1 MKIGII
7 YKLTIL
13 AKYKFY
19 GQRPFYVGQHWGMED
34 FNSYFGGGTI
44 WNDFLN
50 VVKKDYP
57 LHWKKFVRREILY
70 QGACDQRALDFLEQ
84 YYIKREMA
92 HYTEE
97 KGGCNVLRGTANAFG
112 AGSPMKDENCKRKQA
127 ESLKKYYDEYGHPCL
142 GKRATPELRKR
153 LSEAHRGKKLSPE
166 TVEKI
171 RKANAGKK
179 RTPEFCE
186 LMREMW
192 RKRKEAGYVPKN
204 RGRKVPREIVEKR
217 AAGVRKYYAEHASS
231 FLGKHHTE
239 ATRLKISEANK
250 GKKLPP
256 FSAETKL
263 KMSQSAKKAW
273 AIRKQQNNYNASFEL
288 SCNGH

>member
-142 GKRATPELRKR
+142 GKRATPEIGR
-153 LSEAHRGKKLSPE
+153 AH
-166 TVEKI
+166 V
-171 RKANAGKK
+171 
-179 RTPEFCE
+179 
-186 LMREMW
+186 
-192 RKRKEAGYVPKN
+192 
-204 RGRKVPREIVEKR
+204 
-217 AAGVRKYYAEHASS
+217 
-231 FLGKHHTE
+231 
-239 ATRLKISEANK
+239 
-250 GKKLPP
+250 
-256 FSAETKL
+256 
-263 KMSQSAKKAW
+263 
-273 AIRKQQNNYNASFEL
+273 
-288 SCNGH
+288 

>member
-127 ESLKKYYDEYGHPCL
+127 ESLKKYY
-142 GKRATPELRKR
+142 
-153 LSEAHRGKKLSPE
+153 
-166 TVEKI
+166 
-171 RKANAGKK
+171 
-179 RTPEFCE
+179 
-186 LMREMW
+186 
-192 RKRKEAGYVPKN
+192 
-204 RGRKVPREIVEKR
+204 
-217 AAGVRKYYAEHASS
+217 AEHASS

>member
-19 GQRPFYVGQHWGMED
+19 GQRPLYVGQHWGMED

-44 WNDFLN
+44 WDDFLN

-204 RGRKVPREIVEKR
+204 KGEKPPKEIAEKR
-217 AAGVRKYYAEHASS
+217 AAGVRKYYATHSS
-231 FLGKHHTE
+231 AFLGKHHTE
-239 ATRLKISEANK
+239 AAKLKISKARK
-250 GKKLPP
+250 GKKMAP
-256 FSAETKL
+256 FSAEARL
-263 KMSQSAKKAW
+263 RMSKAAKKAW
-273 AIRKQQNNYNASFEL
+273 EIRKQKDL
-288 SCNGH
+288 TI